1 MSNFLSNVGSV
12 VGKILTAI
20 YEEVEAYDKFYIISM
35 ELGWPPAT
43 NRARY
48 VGESLKIVEAYEEHG
63 LDEVK
68 ESIESAMIKWH
79 DKTYLRRMF
88 REWAESSL
96 LQPRLHILK
105 AAMEAHFR
113 GEYVLAIPALLSQ
126 IEGVVVS
133 GLGIS
138 GRMSYKKF
146 ESLINSLLH
155 EPIAIKG
162 KNESLRRFVT
172 GKLMAPFLHGQPIAV
187 SPSRHAILHGADLH
201 YGSEANSLK
210 LILLME
216 NIRQLFRFEAIEGG
230 RLFHVYGC
238 PSLMSSEK
246 KRTFFSNIMETT
258 RAGLTA
264 CKRCGAGKY
273 LW

>member
-1 MSNFLSNVGSV
+1 MSKFLSKVGDV
-12 VGKILTAI
+12 IGEMITAV
-20 YEEVEAYDKFYIISM
+20 YERVEKYDKFYLISM

-43 NRARY
+43 NRMKY
-48 VGESLKIVEAYEEHG
+48 VEESLRIVEEYERDG
-63 LDEVK
+63 LDHVK
-68 ESIESAMIKWH
+68 GMIESAMVKWH
-79 DKTYLRRMF
+79 DKLYLKQMF
-88 REWAESSL
+88 RGWAKSSL

-138 GRMSYKKF
+138 GRMNYKKF

-172 GKLMAPFLHGQPIAV
+172 GKFMAPFLHGQPIAA

-238 PSLMSSEK
+238 PSLISSKK
-246 KRTFFSNIMETT
+246 KRIFFSNVMEPT
-258 RAGLTA
+258 RAGFIA
-264 CKRCGAGKY
+264 CKRCGAGRY